1 MTVLGIAVLDDAK
14 RAYPFARSA
23 ISRWKTI
30 TEGANWRHFGD
41 IKHHFNAP
49 DHVGKCVVFDI
60 KHNDFRLIAIVDY
73 ARALVIVKP
82 FSRTRTIQRT
92 NGKMSAAADY
102 GVLLEEIK
110 PQVPH
115 ADEQYRYLLERLSAF
130 VLRENLSEAEEK
142 VVELLTLLVREY
154 ERVRFEKIESAPGI
168 DIVKYLMQHQGL
180 NNQALIPSGSD
191 TASVPSP

>member
-1 MTVLGIAVLDDAK
+1 
-14 RAYPFARSA
+14 
-23 ISRWKTI
+23 
-30 TEGANWRHFGD
+30 
-41 IKHHFNAP
+41 
-49 DHVGKCVVFDI
+49 
-60 KHNDFRLIAIVDY
+60 
-73 ARALVIVKP
+73 
-82 FSRTRTIQRT
+82 
-92 NGKMSAAADY
+92 MSAAVDY

-168 DIVKYLMQHQGL
+168 DIVKYLMEHQGL
-180 NNQALIPSGSD
+180 KNKDL
-191 TASVPSP
+191 VPSVFETESVVSAILKGTRGLTLRHVKRLADRFKLSADVFISEA